1 MESVRIEELASKE
14 EEALNL
20 KSEWGGSKLPGLQV
34 SKPKGTAGTHKL
46 KEGTKRGRVQE
57 DTKEEEGMDGEV
69 KEGTQP
75 DRKRRKPEEENR
87 KLESGKEKVTP
98 ETQKYLPPK
107 PKNFTQLRPNQLLV
121 RRESWSPSTQQ
132 GRQGCEV
139 RKEGGSQEAAITR
152 TAKRKLSGSPGDMKE
167 G

>member
-75 DRKRRKPEEENR
+75 DRKRRKQEDEKS
-87 KLESGKEKVTP
+87 KLESGKEGRTP
-98 ETQKYLPPK
+98 EAKKHLPAK
-107 PKNFTQLRPNQLLV
+107 PKTFTEIRLGQILV
-121 RRESWSPSTQQ
+121 KNESWSSWSLYTKE
-132 GRQGCEV
+132 GRQKCEV
-139 RKEGGSQEAAITR
+139 GKEGDSQEVAA
-152 TAKRKLSGSPGDMKE
+152 S
-167 G
+167 